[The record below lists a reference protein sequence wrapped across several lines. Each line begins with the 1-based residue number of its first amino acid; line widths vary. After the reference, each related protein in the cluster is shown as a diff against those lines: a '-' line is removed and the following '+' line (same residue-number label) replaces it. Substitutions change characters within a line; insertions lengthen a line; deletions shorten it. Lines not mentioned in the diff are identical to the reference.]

1 VRLRVAA
8 VAELKR
14 TGADYVDQLPPP

>member
-1 VRLRVAA
+1 LEAA

-14 TGADYVDQLPPP
+14 TLRAA